1 MGVPSLDVL
10 RAHACWSEATTSA
23 RAPIRMT
30 SLVTSAIFLT
40 WSMSLAPSLPD
51 ALARRRISA
60 EMSMAWC
67 RDEIKSTGDDAH
79 GQLETNGYVINA
91 LHGAM

>member
-1 MGVPSLDVL
+1 
-10 RAHACWSEATTSA
+10 
-23 RAPIRMT
+23 
-30 SLVTSAIFLT
+30 
-40 WSMSLAPSLPD
+40 MSLAPSLPD

-60 EMSMAWC
+60 EMSLAWC

-91 LHGAM
+91 LHGAV